1 MPKTG
6 LKLQRGDKINIPVW
20 SVHHDWKY
28 YPNPELFDPDR
39 FTPEKKESR
48 PAGTFLSFGEG
59 PRFCMGKWNGIIKGQ
74 LELSAVKLKLTAV
87 ALRASITNIG
97 YHNLTEPYVIANY

>member
-6 LKLQRGDKINIPVW
+6 LKLQRGDKINIPAW

-59 PRFCMGKWNGIIKGQ
+59 PRFCMGKWNGIIKG
-74 LELSAVKLKLTAV
+74 
-87 ALRASITNIG
+87 
-97 YHNLTEPYVIANY
+97 